1 MQRFFIHAKSDEDVT
16 LTPEAVKAL
25 KGKKVGI
32 VTSIQLLHA
41 IKKVQDQL
49 PDSIVAGQV
58 LGCNSY
64 NAENIKDKVD
74 AFLFVGSGEFHP
86 IQVATRTEKP
96 TYVYN
101 PATRKF
107 GPLDKKTID
116 AYLKRKQGSVL
127 KFLHA
132 KKVGIIVSTKEGQY
146 NFKRAL
152 ELKKTG
158 EKEYYVFVSDTLNFA
173 EMENFPFIEC
183 WVNTACPRIAD
194 EKAGIVNV
202 NDLVEASVLK
212 FPKIDGGY
220 DIPIWMTKKGM
231 KKEDTPLKS

>member
-1 MQRFFIHAKSDEDVT
+1 MKRFFIHAKSDEDVT
-16 LTPEAVKAL
+16 LTAEAVKAL

-49 PDSIVAGQV
+49 PGSIVAGQV

-86 IQVATRTEKP
+86 IQVATRTQKP
-96 TYVYN
+96 TFVYN
-101 PATRKF
+101 PATKKF
-107 GPLDKKTID
+107 GPLAQKTID
-116 AYLKRKQGSVL
+116 AYLKRRQGSIL

-132 KKVGIIVSTKEGQY
+132 KNVGIIVSTKEGQY

-152 ELKKTG
+152 AMKKNAD
-158 EKEYYVFVSDTLNFA
+158 KNYLVFVADTLNFA
-173 EMENFPFIEC
+173 EMENFPFIDC

-194 EKAGIVNV
+194 EKAGVVNI
-202 NDLVEASVLK
+202 NDLVEEGALK
-212 FPKIDGGY
+212 LPKLDGGY
-220 DIPIWMTKKGM
+220 EIPIWMSKKGM
-231 KKEDTPLKS
+231 KKEDSPLK